1 MDSRVHPLSP
11 APLTPLQV
19 STTRSIHSSP
29 FNSPRSTTT
38 PGRAMMMMMMDEEYS
53 PSMSRSPSISSDR
66 SVFSPEPSSPAF
78 ASEQHHYMTSSN
90 RGHSSVSS
98 SASTSMSS
106 LSSSL
111 TSNNSSSNSLAT
123 CLLPS
128 SSSTSSSS
136 NPQLL
141 LCPVCSRAFKPSK
154 NQNCNLRR
162 HLKNVHNMSPTMH
175 PRKCKWDS
183 LPDGRVKDD
192 KDRKERT
199 RKSKRLWARKFRL
212 RRKVEEAAVVL
223 SMLSQAV

>member
-1 MDSRVHPLSP
+1 MTS
-11 APLTPLQV
+11 LT
-19 STTRSIHSSP
+19 
-29 FNSPRSTTT
+29 
-38 PGRAMMMMMMDEEYS
+38 D
-53 PSMSRSPSISSDR
+53 
-66 SVFSPEPSSPAF
+66 SVFS
-78 ASEQHHYMTSSN
+78 
-90 RGHSSVSS
+90 G
-98 SASTSMSS
+98 
-106 LSSSL
+106 
-111 TSNNSSSNSLAT
+111 NNSSSSSLIESPSTPTAAVTPSGTTSTAT
-123 CLLPS
+123 S
-128 SSSTSSSS
+128 
-136 NPQLL
+136 PQLL

-223 SMLSQAV
+223 SMLSQAI